1 MRETLFVVTARYMSA
16 PLLAELAEWIG
27 SAFLLSE
34 QAADND
40 VEFLQAVWQ
49 EVGDDLRGAMK
60 RYPLEQ
66 AASDTGYS
74 LSPSSA

>member
-16 PLLAELAEWIG
+16 PLLEELARWLG
-27 SAFLLSE
+27 STFLLSE
-34 QAADND
+34 PAANDD
-40 VEFLQAVWQ
+40 VEFLRAVWQ
-49 EVGDDLRGAMK
+49 DVGDDIRGAMK
-60 RYPLEQ
+60 SYPLEQ